1 MANTTT
7 IVPMLERIIAYNP
20 WEKLTDS
27 EKLNIFTLV
36 DKVLGKRRTLYQRY
50 SRGIDFV
57 SNGEIHYEN
66 AQTLINT
73 DGTTNDKVHL
83 QIMLEKFIIDIA
95 SGYLSGKVEYDVDA
109 TDPVQA
115 KVAKLVFDK
124 EPVTAN
130 QALELRYIVDTITKN
145 NSDVTE
151 LTSLFK
157 DMLLYGSCYERIIDD
172 KKDGYQYYSLDALNT
187 VAIWTDDIK
196 PKLMAVVQ
204 AYSDTPTP
212 NGNKRWLYRVYLP
225 KSVEVYS
232 RESKS
237 AETDKDI
244 LTRDEKRSSKHEWD
258 DVPVIVYESQFSIL
272 DKCESVI
279 TAYETLLNNVRNT
292 YKYNAEDCK
301 MKIAGYRPQ
310 NPITLPN
317 PDYDP
322 NDPEKKN
329 KPQVILNPARQVEDA
344 AVLAGKTFYVQE
356 GGDADWLIKPV
367 DANDVTIMLKFY
379 IDTIFQLAGIPN
391 TTDLAFNSTDLNASA
406 IDRKFYI
413 MNIVTS
419 NLREGMEQLIRRRF
433 KMFLDRINLKAQT
446 SYDVN
451 NIRITINTNL
461 PSMTDEN
468 IDQMLRLDGILS
480 EETILE
486 KLGYDYE
493 TEKDRKESEL
503 NANMA
508 RIGIINPQDE
518 NTDDQGNPTNTQGA
532 RTTDTDVIRT
542 NRKIQSDSK
551 KNIQDNIQRENAET
565 VQSGTSVG
573 SPIGHQNRG
582 RN

>member
-1 MANTTT
+1 MAT
-7 IVPMLERIIAYNP
+7 IIAPLVERIIAYNP
-20 WEKLTDS
+20 WDELTDLEKLR
-27 EKLNIFTLV
+27 IFTLV
-36 DKVLGKRRTLYQRY
+36 DKVLGKRRILWQRY
-50 SRGIDFV
+50 ARGIDFV
-57 SNGEIHYEN
+57 STGTIHYED
-66 AQTLINT
+66 ASSLQDSVADDT
-73 DGTTNDKVHL
+73 HL
-83 QIMLEKFIIDIA
+83 QILLEKFIVDIA
-95 SGYLSGKVEYDVDA
+95 SGYLSGKVEYDVD
-109 TDPVQA
+109 TTNDLQA
-115 KVAKLVFDK
+115 KVNRLIFDK
-124 EPVTAN
+124 DPVTPEE
-130 QALELRYIVDTITKN
+130 ALELRYIVDTITKN
-145 NSDVTE
+145 NNDVTE
-151 LTSLFK
+151 LTQLFNNV
-157 DMLLYGSCYERIIDD
+157 LLYGSCYERIIDD
-172 KKDGYQYYSLDALNT
+172 KDDGYQYYALDALNT
-187 VAIWTDDIK
+187 VAIWTDDVK

-204 AYSDTPTP
+204 AYIDQQAP
-212 NGNKRWLYRVYLP
+212 NGNFRYLYRIYLP
-225 KSVEVYS
+225 KKIEVYS

-237 AETDKDI
+237 KETNKEI
-244 LTRDEKRSSKHEWD
+244 LKREENRTVKHEWD
-258 DVPVIVYESQFSIL
+258 EVPVVVYESQFSIL
-272 DKCESVI
+272 DKCESII

-310 NPITLPN
+310 NPVTIPN
-317 PDYDP
+317 PAYDA
-322 NDPEKKN
+322 NDPKKKN
-329 KPQVILNPARQVEDA
+329 NPQVILNPAREIEDN

-367 DANDVTIMLKFY
+367 NANDVTTMMKFY

-419 NLREGMEQLIRRRF
+419 NIREGMEKLIRTRF
-433 KMFLDRINLKAQT
+433 KMFLDRINTKHQT
-446 SYDVN
+446 KYDVN

-493 TEKDRKESEL
+493 TEKERKESEL
-503 NANMA
+503 NATLA
-508 RIGIINPQDE
+508 RIGA
-518 NTDDQGNPTNTQGA
+518 TDTEDGELIGEGDTTDTQRT
-532 RTTDTDVIRT
+532 RTTDTDVIRA
-542 NRKIQSDSK
+542 NRKVQSANK
-551 KNIQDNIQRENAET
+551 TNIQNNIQRENAET

>member
-1 MANTTT
+1 MGVT
-7 IVPMLERIIAYNP
+7 IVPMVERIIAYNE
-20 WEKLTDS
+20 WDKLTDL

-36 DKVLGKRRTLYQRY
+36 DKALGKRRILWQRY

-57 SNGEIHYEN
+57 SNGAVHYESAYN
-66 AQTLINT
+66 LAENN
-73 DGTTNDKVHL
+73 DVDTNHL
-83 QIMLEKFIIDIA
+83 QILLEKFIVDIA

-109 TDPVQA
+109 TDEIQSRIG
-115 KVAKLVFDK
+115 KLVFDK
-124 EPVTAN
+124 EPVSADE
-130 QALELRYIVDTITKN
+130 ALELRYIVDTITKN
-145 NSDVTE
+145 NNDVTE
-151 LTSLFK
+151 LTQLFNNV
-157 DMLLYGSCYERIIDD
+157 LLYGCCYERIIDD
-172 KKDGYQYYSLDALNT
+172 KKEGYQYYYLDALNT
-187 VAIWTDDIK
+187 VAVWTDDVK

-204 AYSDTPTP
+204 AYTDQEVP
-212 NGNKRWLYRVYLP
+212 NGTRRYLYRVYLP
-225 KSVEVYS
+225 KKIEIYS
-232 RESKS
+232 RETK
-237 AETDKDI
+237 AKENNKEI
-244 LTRDEKRSSKHEWD
+244 LKREDDRCTSHEWD
-258 DVPVIVYESQFSIL
+258 EVPVVVYESQFSIL
-272 DKCESVI
+272 DKCESII

-310 NPITLPN
+310 NPITIPN
-317 PDYDP
+317 PDYDA
-322 NDPEKKN
+322 NDHKKKN
-329 KPQVILNPARQVEDA
+329 NPQMILNPARILEDN

-356 GGDADWLIKPV
+356 GGDADWLVKPMQ
-367 DANDVTIMLKFY
+367 ANDVTTMLKFY

-419 NLREGMEQLIRRRF
+419 NIREGMEKLIRQRL
-433 KMFLDRINLKAQT
+433 KIFLNRINTKHQT
-446 SYDVN
+446 NYDVN

-486 KLGYDYE
+486 KLGYDFQ
-493 TEKDRKESEL
+493 TEKTRKESEL

-508 RIGIINPQDE
+508 RIGANVEQDGE
-518 NTDDQGNPTNTQGA
+518 DVDQGDETDTQGT
-532 RTTDTDVIRT
+532 RTTDTDVIRA
-542 NRKIQSDSK
+542 NRKVQSK
-551 KNIQDNIQRENAET
+551 NKTNIQNNIQRENAET

>member
-1 MANTTT
+1 MGVT
-7 IVPMLERIIAYNP
+7 IVPMVERIIAYNE
-20 WEKLTDS
+20 WDKLTDL

-36 DKVLGKRRTLYQRY
+36 DKALGKRRILWQRY

-57 SNGEIHYEN
+57 SNGAVHYESAYN
-66 AQTLINT
+66 LAENNDI
-73 DGTTNDKVHL
+73 DTTHL
-83 QIMLEKFIIDIA
+83 QILLEKFIVDIA

-109 TDPVQA
+109 TDEIQSRIG
-115 KVAKLVFDK
+115 KLVFDK
-124 EPVTAN
+124 EPVSADE
-130 QALELRYIVDTITKN
+130 ALELRYIVDTITKN
-145 NSDVTE
+145 NNDVTE
-151 LTSLFK
+151 LTQLFNNV
-157 DMLLYGSCYERIIDD
+157 LLYGCCYERIIDD
-172 KKDGYQYYSLDALNT
+172 KKEGYQYYYLDALNT
-187 VAIWTDDIK
+187 VAIWTDDVK

-204 AYSDTPTP
+204 AYTDQEVP
-212 NGNKRWLYRVYLP
+212 NGTRRYLYRVYLP
-225 KSVEVYS
+225 KKIEIYS
-232 RESKS
+232 RETK
-237 AETDKDI
+237 AKENNKEI
-244 LTRDEKRSSKHEWD
+244 LKREDDRCTSHEWD
-258 DVPVIVYESQFSIL
+258 DVPVVVYESQFSIL
-272 DKCESVI
+272 DKCESII

-310 NPITLPN
+310 NPITIPN
-317 PDYDP
+317 PDYDV
-322 NDPEKKN
+322 NDPKKKN
-329 KPQVILNPARQVEDA
+329 NPQMILNPARILEDN

-356 GGDADWLIKPV
+356 GGDADWLVKPMQ
-367 DANDVTIMLKFY
+367 ANDVTTMLKFY

-419 NLREGMEQLIRRRF
+419 NIREGMEKLIRQRF
-433 KMFLDRINLKAQT
+433 KMFLNRINTKHQT
-446 SYDVN
+446 NYDVN

-486 KLGYDYE
+486 KLGYDFQ
-493 TEKDRKESEL
+493 TEKTRKESEL

-508 RIGIINPQDE
+508 RIGANVEQDGE
-518 NTDDQGNPTNTQGA
+518 DVDQGDETDTQGT

-542 NRKIQSDSK
+542 NRKVQSK
-551 KNIQDNIQRENAET
+551 NKTNIQNNIQRENAET

>member
-1 MANTTT
+1 MGVT
-7 IVPMLERIIAYNP
+7 IVPMVERIIAYNE
-20 WEKLTDS
+20 WDKLTDL

-36 DKVLGKRRTLYQRY
+36 DKALGKRRILWQRY

-57 SNGEIHYEN
+57 SNGSIHYESSYALSDN
-66 AQTLINT
+66 GDT
-73 DGTTNDKVHL
+73 DTNHL
-83 QIMLEKFIIDIA
+83 QILLEKFIVDIA

-109 TDPVQA
+109 TDDIQA
-115 KVAKLVFDK
+115 RIGKLVFNK
-124 EPVTAN
+124 QPVTADE
-130 QALELRYIVDTITKN
+130 ALELRYIVDTITKN

-151 LTSLFK
+151 LTQLFNNL
-157 DMLLYGSCYERIIDD
+157 LLYGCCYERIIED
-172 KKDGYQYYSLDALNT
+172 KDEGYQYYYLDALNT
-187 VAIWTDDIK
+187 VAIWTDDVK

-204 AYSDTPTP
+204 AYTDQETP
-212 NGNKRWLYRVYLP
+212 NGTRRYLYRVYLP
-225 KSVEVYS
+225 KKIEIYS
-232 RESKS
+232 RETK
-237 AETDKDI
+237 AKETNKEI
-244 LTRDEKRSSKHEWD
+244 LKREDARCTSHEWNE
-258 DVPVIVYESQFSIL
+258 VPVVVYESQFSIL
-272 DKCESVI
+272 DKCESII

-310 NPITLPN
+310 NPITIPN
-317 PDYDP
+317 PDYDA
-322 NDPEKKN
+322 NDPKKKN
-329 KPQVILNPARQVEDA
+329 NPQTILNPARVLEDN
-344 AVLAGKTFYVQE
+344 AVLSGKTFYVQE
-356 GGDADWLIKPV
+356 GGDADWLVKPMQ
-367 DANDVTIMLKFY
+367 ANDVTTMLKFY

-419 NLREGMEQLIRRRF
+419 NIREGMEKLIRQRF
-433 KMFLDRINLKAQT
+433 KMFLNRINTKHNT
-446 SYDVN
+446 NYDVN

-486 KLGYDYE
+486 KLGYDFE
-493 TEKDRKESEL
+493 TEKTRKESEL
-503 NANMA
+503 NATMA
-508 RIGIINPQDE
+508 RIGANVRQDGE
-518 NTDDQGNPTNTQGA
+518 NVVNGDETDTQGT

-542 NRKIQSDSK
+542 NRKIQSK
-551 KNIQDNIQRENAET
+551 NKTNIQNNIQRENAET